1 MNVRTANENDAEAIS
16 LLMDQLGYQA
26 SAKLIADKI
35 KQFRNSTNDAVYVT
49 ENDKV
54 VGAVSCHIIS
64 LFHQKGACGRST
76 GLVVD
81 ESQRNLGIGKALV
94 EAAEKYF
101 KLHEC
106 IRFEVT
112 SGNHRTKAHKFY
124 LSCGYKE
131 DERRFIKDN
140 T

>member
-64 LFHQKGACGRST
+64 LFHQKGDGP
-76 GLVVD
+76 
-81 ESQRNLGIGKALV
+81 QRYRFGHGGGVGNGK
-94 EAAEKYF
+94 
-101 KLHEC
+101 
-106 IRFEVT
+106 
-112 SGNHRTKAHKFY
+112 GP
-124 LSCGYKE
+124 
-131 DERRFIKDN
+131 
-140 T
+140 